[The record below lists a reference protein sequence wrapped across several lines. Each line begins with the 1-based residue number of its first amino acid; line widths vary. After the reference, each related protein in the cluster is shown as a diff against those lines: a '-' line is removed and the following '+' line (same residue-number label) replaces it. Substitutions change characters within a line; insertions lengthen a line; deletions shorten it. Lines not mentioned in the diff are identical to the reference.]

1 MATHIANENGF
12 DENALIRAAQA
23 GNTRAFEILMQNHAQ
38 FVYNLALRTLSN
50 AQEAEDMTQEAFV
63 RVWRYLPKYKATAKF
78 QTWLY
83 RIVINLCYNRLPH
96 LKRDLSAL
104 ETDEGVLT
112 TQKQDSA
119 ETKLLTA
126 ELNEQLTIAIAALPE
141 TYRLLITLRHLQN
154 MRYAEIAA
162 VTQMP
167 LGTVKTGIF
176 RARRAL
182 QILLKPYLENSAD
195 QTTANSRGR

>member
-1 MATHIANENGF
+1 
-12 DENALIRAAQA
+12 
-23 GNTRAFEILMQNHAQ
+23 QNHAQ